1 MNMFP
6 SRRENLTEPTPT
18 PTPNDPARKRILVE
32 SEDRAERWAIESIL
46 RDSGFDVV
54 ACGGP
59 HVLEGGSCPLV
70 DTGSCSAVDAADA
83 VFFRL
88 NLPDSANEA
97 VLAQLK
103 RAVRTLPI
111 VVEVPLPRVRQVAE
125 SLEGC
130 QVLGMPA
137 TAEDI
142 ATAISRA
149 LVGPRSEI
157 VVQY

>member
-1 MNMFP
+1 MNLFF
-6 SRRENLTEPTPT
+6 SRRDALREDGPTPT
-18 PTPNDPARKRILVE
+18 PRDPARKRILVE

-59 HVLEGGSCPLV
+59 HVLKGGTCPLV
-70 DTGSCSAVDAADA
+70 ATGSCSALEGADA

-97 VLAQLK
+97 VLRQLK
-103 RAVRTLPI
+103 RTAQTKPI
-111 VVEVPLPRVRQVAE
+111 VVEVPLPRVSQVAE

-130 QVLGMPA
+130 LVLGMPA
-137 TAEDI
+137 VVEDI
-142 ATAISRA
+142 VAAVSQV
-149 LVGPRSEI
+149 LVVPK
-157 VVQY
+157 V